1 MYIYICYK
9 LVPGPWCKTFSFS
22 ESRWLITTV
31 AKPVTNRDESSIRS
45 HPWWQTTTGRPH
57 WRPRNL
63 RWTVGPGFGY
73 GKPWLKALPTN
84 GLVEGT
90 RTHDNFAHIW
100 ILRSHIAKMRSM
112 VGQRI
117 FKGWIWPTK
126 SAGTSSVTLHRSRH
140 GRLLLGRSK
149 PTADHTFWGLAQRK
163 DEDISLY
170 LRQ

>member
-1 MYIYICYK
+1 MYIYTYVYIYMCYK

-73 GKPWLKALPTN
+73 GKPLKALPTN

-90 RTHDNFAHIW
+90 THDHFAQIW
-100 ILRSHIAKMRSM
+100 ILRSHIACDLWWDRESSKDGFDPPRAP
-112 VGQRI
+112 VLRR
-117 FKGWIWPTK
+117 WPC
-126 SAGTSSVTLHRSRH
+126 
-140 GRLLLGRSK
+140 K
-149 PTADHTFWGLAQRK
+149 PTADHTFWGFSPA
-163 DEDISLY
+163 
-170 LRQ
+170 